1 MEIRPTTIVKL
12 FSGVPINNTYAD
24 TLYFSS
30 LSAQSSY
37 FASLTTVKTFTS
49 QMYQRVN
56 KGQFEANCKADDI
69 YNCNYMAFQN
79 SGFGNKWFY
88 AFINSIEYINNNNSL
103 VTFEI
108 DVMQTWMFD
117 YELKRCFIERQ
128 HSVTDEIGANIL
140 PEPVNAG
147 EYVFD
152 NYGEL
157 AQGFDD
163 YALIIAICDVDDSQ
177 IYDCGTY
184 DNVFCGAKLWAI
196 RMDAPNLYNS
206 VGMLLQNYVKH
217 PESIVNMYM
226 CPMIMMPQSIHSATV
241 VTALDKGFTPQS
253 VPVIAEPPKSTH
265 TTGFGLYTPK
275 NNKLYTYPYNYFHV
289 DNGQGESLDVR
300 YEFFEAQSGSYGR
313 LVPRFIIDG
322 CINSPIQYRITPLNY
337 KGSDSGPTGLRS
349 EYLGLTGFPLC
360 SWNYDA
366 YKAWLAQNSVPM
378 AVGIVAGSLL
388 AGMAIAAT
396 GGAAA
401 PLVPVLAGA
410 GGGMVTGAE
419 IAAGVTIAGSAAMK
433 AYQASIQADP
443 CKGNINT
450 GNVSFSKKQMK
461 FFGGRARITEDYA
474 RMIDGF
480 FTMYGYTYN
489 AVGIPNI
496 SSRPH
501 WNYIKTAGAKII
513 GECPADD
520 IVKICSIYDR
530 GITFWKN
537 ASEVGNYNLD
547 NSPT

>member
-12 FSGVPINNTYAD
+12 FSGVPLNNTYTD
-24 TLYFSS
+24 TLYFSN
-30 LSAQSSY
+30 LTAQSSY
-37 FASLTTVKTFTS
+37 FAGLTPVKTFTS

-128 HSVTDEIGANIL
+128 HSVSDEIGANIL
-140 PEPVNAG
+140 PEPVAIG
-147 EYVFD
+147 EYVYD
-152 NYGEL
+152 GYDEL

-163 YALIIAICDVDDSQ
+163 YALVMMINDVNDEQSVYAQ
-177 IYDCGTY
+177 CGTY
-184 DNVFCGAKLWAI
+184 DNVFCGVGVWAC
-196 RMDAPNLYNS
+196 RMDAPNLMDS
-206 VGMLLQNYVKH
+206 VARKLKDYIQK
-217 PESIVNMYM
+217 PEAIVNMYM
-226 CPMIMMPQSIHSATV
+226 CPMIMMPQQIHSATV
-241 VTALDKGFTPQS
+241 LTKLANGFTPQS
-253 VPVIAEPPKSTH
+253 VPIIEEPPKSTG

-275 NNKLYTYPYNYFHV
+275 NNKMYTYPYNYFHV

-300 YEFFEAQSGSYGR
+300 YEFFEAPSGETGR

-322 CINSPIQYRITPLNY
+322 CITTPIEYRITPLNY
-337 KGSDSGPTGLRS
+337 KGSDSGPTGLRA

-366 YKAWLAQNSVPM
+366 YKAWVAQNSVPIGIKTTAGIAM
-378 AVGIVAGSLL
+378 A
-388 AGMAIAAT
+388 
-396 GGAAA
+396 GAAA
-401 PLVPVLAGA
+401 LVTALTGGLAAPLLALG
-410 GGGMVTGAE
+410 T
-419 IAAGVTIAGSAAMK
+419 AGVGLATSAISQS
-433 AYQASIQADP
+433 YEASIKADV

-461 FFGGRARITEDYA
+461 FFGGRARVTEDYA
-474 RMIDGF
+474 RMIDNF
-480 FTMYGYTYN
+480 FTLYGYAYK
-489 AVGIPNI
+489 AIGIPNI

-501 WNYIKTAGAKII
+501 WNYVKTGGAKIV
-513 GECPADD
+513 GECPAED
-520 IVKICSIYDR
+520 INKICKIYDN

-547 NSPT
+547 NSPS

>member
-12 FSGVPINNTYAD
+12 FSGVPLNNTYTD

-37 FASLTTVKTFTS
+37 FAGLTPVKTFTS

-128 HSVTDEIGANIL
+128 HSISDEIGGNIL
-140 PEPVNAG
+140 PEPVAIG

-152 NYGEL
+152 DYGEL
-157 AQGFDD
+157 QQGFDD
-163 YALIIAICDVDDSQ
+163 YALVMMINDVNDEQSVYAQ
-177 IYDCGTY
+177 CGTY
-184 DNVFCGAKLWAI
+184 DNVFCGVGVWACRMNAPSLMDSVARKLKDYI
-196 RMDAPNLYNS
+196 
-206 VGMLLQNYVKH
+206 QK
-217 PESIVNMYM
+217 PEAIVNMYM
-226 CPMIMMPQSIHSATV
+226 CPMVLMPQQIHSANVLTKL
-241 VTALDKGFTPQS
+241 TDGFTPQS
-253 VPVIAEPPKSTH
+253 MPVQAPPPKSTG

-275 NNKLYTYPYNYFHV
+275 NNKMYTYPYNYFHV

-300 YEFFEAQSGSYGR
+300 YEFFEASTGYSR
-313 LVPRFIIDG
+313 LTPRFVIDG
-322 CINSPIQYRITPLNY
+322 CITTPIEYRITPVNY

-366 YKAWLAQNSVPM
+366 YKAWVAQNSVPI
-378 AVGIVAGSLL
+378 GIKSTAGL
-388 AGMAIAAT
+388 A
-396 GGAAA
+396 
-401 PLVPVLAGA
+401 LAGA
-410 GGGMVTGAE
+410 GALATALTGGL
-419 IAAGVTIAGSAAMK
+419 AAPFMGLMTAGIGLATSGITQS
-433 AYQASIQADP
+433 YEASIKADV

-474 RMIDGF
+474 RMIDNF
-480 FTMYGYTYN
+480 FTMYGYSYK
-489 AVGIPNI
+489 AIGIPNI
-496 SSRPH
+496 NSRPH
-501 WNYIKTAGAKII
+501 WNYVKTSGSKIV
-513 GECPADD
+513 GECPTED
-520 IVKICSIYDR
+520 IKKICEIYDN